1 MLNSLLASKI
11 LVIFVE
17 PCFSHRL
24 LSVKFEHQFMVR
36 TEAKNESC

>member
-24 LSVKFEHQFMVR
+24 LYVKFEHQFMVR
-36 TEAKNESC
+36 TEATNESC